1 MKDSFDAFE
10 VQLKRLKPTRPA
22 AEFTERVESS
32 LAAAPTGIP
41 PRVPAWRTM
50 LERWL
55 GPFFS
60 PAWSFAAAAVLVA
73 SIAAALVLTKTRSVP
88 DSATVSASNRV
99 GNDVVPPATGAS
111 SAVAPA
117 SGRVARAATVPDG
130 VYDDGLVRDA
140 SGAIIQQVR
149 YQYTD
154 TLAWR
159 DAQTGAEV
167 VVSFPRVEVYST
179 TVRAF

>member
-1 MKDSFDAFE
+1 MNDSMDAFE
-10 VQLKRLKPTRPA
+10 AQLKRLKPTRPPS
-22 AEFTERVESS
+22 EFTERIESA
-32 LAAAPTGIP
+32 LAAAPAGIP
-41 PRVPAWRTM
+41 ARVPGWRTV

-55 GPFFS
+55 GPSFS
-60 PAWSFAAAAVLVA
+60 PAWTFAAAAVMVA
-73 SIAAALVLTKTRSVP
+73 SIAGALVLTNSRSTP
-88 DSATVSASNRV
+88 EPTTVAAQNPV
-99 GNDVVPPATGAS
+99 GNDFPPTAAAAS
-111 SAVAPA
+111 NAVAPA
-117 SGRVARAATVPDG
+117 SGRVARAATVSEG

-140 SGAIIQQVR
+140 SGAITQQVR

-159 DAQTGAEV
+159 DDQTGAEV

>member
-1 MKDSFDAFE
+1 MNDSMDAFE
-10 VQLKRLKPTRPA
+10 AQLKRLKSTRPT
-22 AEFTERVESS
+22 AEFTERVENA

-41 PRVPAWRTM
+41 ARVPAWRTV

-55 GPFFS
+55 GPSFS
-60 PAWSFAAAAVLVA
+60 PAWTFAAAAVLVA
-73 SIAAALVLTKTRSVP
+73 SIAAALVLTSGRSTSIP
-88 DSATVSASNRV
+88 ATLSVQNPV
-99 GNDVVPPATGAS
+99 GNDVLPPATTAS
-111 SAVAPA
+111 NAVAAA
-117 SGRVARAATVPDG
+117 SGRAARAATVSEG

-140 SGAIIQQVR
+140 SGAITQQVR

-159 DAQTGAEV
+159 DDQTGAEV